1 MKHETLYCR
10 QSGNMSHWSKFL
22 FAGAVLFLSNFS
34 TFLNFARYWGLKR
47 VPPHIKK
54 PQWTGRYHKERLKYA
69 MLFRLRFQLKFLG
82 TSWKMFLWSNAA
94 QEYIHKVLK
103 YVVETSILCLFNIF
117 KPIFDLFGDPGQCN
131 FFSPMWRECRSKFLP
146 RDTCWCNI
154 PKGSNFY
161 RYFEAFFLRWH
172 ARAVLQEAS
181 TIL

>member
-82 TSWKMFLWSNAA
+82 TSWKMFLWSDAA

-103 YVVETSILCLFNIF
+103 YPNKKWTKYCAKKNKTEQKIRVNSTHMPLYASAGALFA
-117 KPIFDLFGDPGQCN
+117 QN
-131 FFSPMWRECRSKFLP
+131 FFFGAKSSQ
-146 RDTCWCNI
+146 NI
-154 PKGSNFY
+154 YAATVSRRIY
-161 RYFEAFFLRWH
+161 AY
-172 ARAVLQEAS
+172 
-181 TIL
+181 